1 MLMRYNNKIMLF
13 LCSFVLF
20 ALVVT
25 GISLKERKYCMGV
38 PVISEEHLKE
48 YTEIDSLDISQL
60 IFDGQPIAVDWI
72 RKQVYISQSS
82 HALKKFFDLQGKIGS
97 ENPEYEIFVLNTSTL
112 KDIRA
117 SVKEGK
123 SFTLIIKS
131 GTFYQKVPMVIT
143 TMPVMFLKLEGTG
156 EDEQGRSIMRGK
168 LTLWN
173 SRNPKAETYQTTTS
187 YVEWRMRGNSTR
199 TFPKLAWKVNLRD
212 EIGQNNNA
220 DFLGLGSDD
229 DWILNPMSMD
239 DTFVKE
245 KLVQTLWSQLISKTD
260 YNYKM
265 SQGEYVELFINGAY
279 QGIYLLQRRID
290 AKYLELNKEKDVL
303 LKGINTW
310 EAESVQDAYEIVS
323 TPLEHE
329 KSYEILK
336 QAMTFEDGNTTN
348 ASNFIDVSLLL
359 QFISG
364 TDNYGYKNTFY
375 ILKDKKGSYEL
386 YFVPWDTDLS
396 LGVTWGYDYEESMNE
411 IIERYE
417 LPAMKKE
424 IDVLDAKFAQRWK
437 ELRQGIYSE
446 ENVLG
451 VYKELTE
458 QLSSSGA
465 IERDEE
471 QWGLL
476 HEGEDN
482 WESLECFIKERLLFL
497 DEYYLKLEN

>member
-20 ALVVT
+20 ALVAT

-396 LGVTWGYDYEESMNE
+396 LGVTWG
-411 IIERYE
+411 
-417 LPAMKKE
+417 
-424 IDVLDAKFAQRWK
+424 
-437 ELRQGIYSE
+437 
-446 ENVLG
+446 
-451 VYKELTE
+451 
-458 QLSSSGA
+458 
-465 IERDEE
+465 
-471 QWGLL
+471 
-476 HEGEDN
+476 
-482 WESLECFIKERLLFL
+482 
-497 DEYYLKLEN
+497 

>member
-1 MLMRYNNKIMLF
+1 MIMRYNNKIMLF

-82 HALKKFFDLQGKIGS
+82 HALKKIFDLQGEIGS
-97 ENPEYEIFVLNTSTL
+97 ENSKYELFMLNTPAL

-117 SVKEGK
+117 SVKNGK

-173 SRNPKAETYQTTTS
+173 SGNPKAETYQTTTS
-187 YVEWRMRGNSTR
+187 YAEWRMRGNSTR

-310 EAESVQDAYEIVS
+310 EAESIPDAYEIVS

-336 QAMTFEDGNTTN
+336 QAMMFEDGNMIN

-364 TDNYGYKNTFY
+364 IDNYGYKNTFY
-375 ILKDKKGSYEL
+375 VLKDKKGSYEL

-417 LPAMKKE
+417 LPVMKRE
-424 IDVLDAKFAQRWK
+424 IDVLDAKFVQRWK

-476 HEGEDN
+476 HDGEDN
-482 WESLECFIKERLLFL
+482 WQNLEYFIKERLLFL

>member
-25 GISLKERKYCMGV
+25 GISLQERKYCMGV
-38 PVISEEHLKE
+38 PVISEERLEE

-60 IFDGQPIAVDWI
+60 IFEGQPIAVDWP
-72 RKQVYISQSS
+72 RKQVYVSQSS
-82 HALKKFFDLQGKIGS
+82 NALKKFFDLQGKISS
-97 ENPEYEIFVLNTSTL
+97 ENPEYELFMLNTPAL
-112 KDIRA
+112 KDICA
-117 SVKEGK
+117 SVKSGK
-123 SFTLIIKS
+123 SFTLIIKN
-131 GTFYQKVPMVIT
+131 GTSYQKVPMIIT
-143 TMPVMFLKLEGTG
+143 TMPILFLKLEGTG
-156 EDEQGRSIMRGK
+156 EDEQGRSIMRGM

-173 SRNPKAETYQTTTS
+173 SGNPKTETYQTTTS

-212 EIGQNNNA
+212 VNGENNDV

-239 DTFVKE
+239 DTFLKE
-245 KLVQTLWSQLISKTD
+245 KLVQELWGQLLSETD

-279 QGIYLLQRRID
+279 QGLYLLQRRID
-290 AKYLELNKEKDVL
+290 TKYLELNKEKDVL

-310 EAESVQDAYEIVS
+310 EAESIQDAYEIVS
-323 TPLEHE
+323 TPLEYE
-329 KSYEILK
+329 ESYEILE
-336 QAMTFEDGNTTN
+336 QTMTFEDENTTN

-375 ILKDKKGSYEL
+375 VLKDKNDSYEL

-396 LGVTWGYDYEESMNE
+396 LGVTWGYDYKESVNE

-417 LPAMKKE
+417 LPTMKRKV
-424 IDVLDAKFAQRWK
+424 DALDAKFAKRWK
-437 ELRQGIYSE
+437 ELRRGIYSE

-451 VYKELTE
+451 VCKELTE
-458 QLSSSGA
+458 QLLNSGA

-476 HEGEDN
+476 HEGKDN
-482 WESLECFIKERLLFL
+482 WKNLECFIKERLLFL

>member
-25 GISLKERKYCMGV
+25 GISLQERKYCMGV
-38 PVISEEHLKE
+38 PVISEERLEE

-60 IFDGQPIAVDWI
+60 IFEGQPIAVDWP
-72 RKQVYISQSS
+72 RKQVYVSQSS
-82 HALKKFFDLQGKIGS
+82 NALKKFFDLQGKISS
-97 ENPEYEIFVLNTSTL
+97 ENPEYELFMLNTPAL
-112 KDIRA
+112 KDICA
-117 SVKEGK
+117 SVKSGK
-123 SFTLIIKS
+123 SFTLIIKN
-131 GTFYQKVPMVIT
+131 GTSYQKVPMIIT
-143 TMPVMFLKLEGTG
+143 TMPILFLKLEGTG
-156 EDEQGRSIMRGK
+156 EDEQGRSIMRGM

-173 SRNPKAETYQTTTS
+173 SGNPKTETYQTTTS

-212 EIGQNNNA
+212 VNGENNDV

-239 DTFVKE
+239 DTFLKE
-245 KLVQTLWSQLISKTD
+245 KLVQELWGQLLSETD

-279 QGIYLLQRRID
+279 QGLYLLQRRID
-290 AKYLELNKEKDVL
+290 TKYLELNKEKDVL

-310 EAESVQDAYEIVS
+310 EAESIQDAYEIVS
-323 TPLEHE
+323 TPLEYE
-329 KSYEILK
+329 ESYEILE
-336 QAMTFEDGNTTN
+336 QTMTFEDENTTN

-375 ILKDKKGSYEL
+375 VLRKSNDAYEL
-386 YFVPWDTDLS
+386 HLVPWDTDLS
-396 LGVTWGYDYEESMNE
+396 LGVPWGYDYEGSMNE
-411 IIERYE
+411 MIERQE
-417 LPAMKKE
+417 LGTVRKNVPD
-424 IDVLDAKFAQRWK
+424 IDKQISKRWK
-437 ELRQGIYSE
+437 QLRDNIYSE
-446 ENVLG
+446 KNILS
-451 VYKELTE
+451 VYNELTDR
-458 QLSSSGA
+458 LTNSGA
-465 IERDEE
+465 LQRDEE
-471 QWGLL
+471 CWGLL

-482 WESLECFIKERLLFL
+482 WENLQRFIKERLQVL
-497 DEYYLKLEN
+497 DNYYM